1 MITIGEIILSDRTG
15 NSVLLECKTE
25 AEMLVSIIVM
35 DRLGRSM
42 LEYKSTL
49 SPSDSSIALPVSKL
63 DPGTY
68 HAWIDAGGQTFI
80 RNIVVEGKAE
90 GAGFLRQFTRFFS

>member
-1 MITIGEIILSDRTG
+1 
-15 NSVLLECKTE
+15 
-25 AEMLVSIIVM
+25 
-35 DRLGRSM
+35 M
-42 LEYKSTL
+42 LEYKHLL

-80 RNIVVEGKAE
+80 RNLVVEGTAE
-90 GAGFLRQFTRFFS
+90 GPGFFKQLTRFFS